1 MDKASLKHFSRATGA
16 DRNTVLLAMLGDPTS
31 SDALIEGL
39 AGGFAPTA
47 PGGVAV
53 AHAILE
59 RYYEDPGQWGLPV
72 WRVFQA
78 MASSAEIRDD
88 ALIAKAAQH
97 DIWWE
102 PALEAIGALR
112 DPALLPILEDILHGE
127 KGNKRWNY
135 AAGAVTG
142 FMTDEAADLLL
153 LAAAG
158 ADSGNRRE
166 YFMSKLNTLHEYFQA
181 RDYWQRR
188 KALERSREGA
198 VVELYELLADPREA
212 IRVQAIRGLATFEAV
227 EAIPTLIRLLA
238 DPSPAIVEA
247 IEQALERLNRVEPD
261 DLRAITRDSR
271 RTEGE
276 ALEVTNRDSRRKS
289 EDD

>member
-1 MDKASLKHFSRATGA
+1 MDKASLKHFLRATSS
-16 DRNTVLLAMLGDPTS
+16 DRNAVLLAMLSDPTS
-31 SDALIEGL
+31 SDALIDGL
-39 AGGFAPTA
+39 AEGFAPTA
-47 PGGVAV
+47 PGGVEV

-59 RYYEDPGQWGLPV
+59 RYYDDAGKWGEPV
-72 WRVFQA
+72 WRVFSA
-78 MASSAEIRDD
+78 MASTAEIRDG

-97 DIWWE
+97 EIWWE

-112 DPALLPILEDILHGE
+112 DPALLPILEEILRGE
-127 KGNKRWNY
+127 KGDERWNS
-135 AAGAVTG
+135 AADAVTG

-166 YFMSKLNTLHEYFQA
+166 YFMDKLNALHEYFQA

-198 VVELYELLADPREA
+198 VVELYELLTNPSEP

-247 IEQALERLNRVEPD
+247 VEQALERLNRVQPADPAQKGDQEESGD
-261 DLRAITRDSR
+261 D
-271 RTEGE
+271 
-276 ALEVTNRDSRRKS
+276 
-289 EDD
+289 

>member
-1 MDKASLKHFSRATGA
+1 VDKASLKHFRRATGA

-39 AGGFAPTA
+39 AEGFAPTA
-47 PGGVAV
+47 PGGVEV

-59 RYYEDPGQWGLPV
+59 RYYDDAGRWGEPV
-72 WRVFQA
+72 WRVFDA

-88 ALIAKAAQH
+88 ALLAKAAQH
-97 DIWWE
+97 EIWWE

-112 DPALLPILEDILHGE
+112 DPALLPILEEILRGE
-127 KGNKRWNY
+127 KGDARWNT
-135 AAGAVTG
+135 AAEAVTG
-142 FMTDEAADLLL
+142 FMTDEAAELLL

-158 ADSGNRRE
+158 AGTGNKRT
-166 YFMSKLNTLHEYFQA
+166 YFMEKLNTLHEYFQA

-198 VVELYELLADPREA
+198 VVELYELLVDPSEK

-247 IEQALERLNRVEPD
+247 VEQALERLNRVQLPD
-261 DLRAITRDSR
+261 PARSGDQ
-271 RTEGE
+271 GE
-276 ALEVTNRDSRRKS
+276 KS
-289 EDD
+289 GDE